1 MAHTSILNA
10 SSSWENIATTTCT
23 SFVKRTV
30 KCMTILLLS
39 GSMMLPAHATTYTTV
54 AAGDLNNKANWTPAP
69 PNFTTQGDTWNIT
82 MPMTVPTMW
91 AVTGN
96 VTISTGGSIKDMGN
110 TVYFGGHFT
119 NNSEPVSYAATGTAV
134 FNSEF
139 PQAIGGTATTTFNNL
154 TRSNNGLSFNAGCM
168 ITGNFI
174 AKSLVIDGGNT
185 ITFGGDFTV
194 TTGNNLFT
202 GSAVFSGKKAQS
214 VTGNPGF
221 NNLIINNASGL
232 AFNSPETIVGNLELN
247 AGTLSDGGNAVSV
260 SGNIIGEGKAT
271 GTGGITITGSSATIS
286 GATIDNLTL
295 DNTKG
300 FSLTGNTTINGAL
313 TFKNGALVIGS
324 NTLTLKGTVSG
335 MDAAKSLTGNASANL
350 VIGTIH
356 ELGTLFFDQGT
367 PGTTNN
373 IATLT
378 MSGKDG
384 TATLGNKLVIS
395 TALAL
400 NEGTIADG
408 GNTIFLAGSIT
419 GKGTETGTGGI
430 TMTGTSATIS
440 GITVDKL
447 NLNNA
452 TDFSLT
458 GSPNI
463 RSLIFTA
470 GTLTIGSNT
479 LNLNGTV
486 SGMSAT
492 NYLTGGAAS
501 NVTLGNN
508 DAISTLF
515 FDQSSDGISNNIAAL
530 TVNGTRYNVLKL
542 GNKLVSG
549 TSLTL
554 SKGQLQI
561 NGQTLVLNGTFSG
574 STSDDIQGSASSN
587 LVINAKTNLGPLYF
601 DENTKGVTNNIA
613 QLSVNGGTTTLGSTL
628 HISAE
633 LALNGGALADGGNTI
648 TVAGNITG
656 TGTETGSA
664 GILVTGA
671 SSTISGITVTNLT
684 LNVSAGAS
692 LAGNLV
698 VSSTLTFNA
707 GKLNIGSNTLTLNGT
722 VSGMSAKNC
731 FIGSESSNLN
741 IGCSGAL
748 GNVYFDQSG
757 KGITNVLSA
766 CNISNENAS
775 VTFSNQMLLG
785 SPAHDHDK
793 KHKHRKQAEVASL

>member
-1 MAHTSILNA
+1 MTHTSILTA
-10 SSSWENIATTTCT
+10 SRHRR
-23 SFVKRTV
+23 KTV
-30 KCMTILLLS
+30 KTTVNSYIKKSVKGLFLLLLT
-39 GSMMLPAHATTYTTV
+39 GSIMLTAHATSYTTA

-69 PNFTTQGDTWNIT
+69 PNFTTQGDTWNVT
-82 MPMTVPTMW
+82 MTMSVPTMW

-119 NNSEPVSYAATGTAV
+119 NNAEPVSYVATGTAV

-154 TRSNNGLSFNAGCM
+154 TRSNNGLSFNAGCI

-174 AKSLVIDGGNT
+174 GKSLVIDGGNT

-194 TTGNNLFT
+194 TIGNNLFT
-202 GSAVFSGKKAQS
+202 GSAVFNGKKAQS

-221 NNLIINNASGL
+221 NNLVINNAAGL

-295 DNTKG
+295 DNAKG
-300 FSLTGNTTINGAL
+300 FSLMGNTTINGAL
-313 TFKNGALVIGS
+313 TFKTGALIIGS

-335 MDAAKSLTGNASANL
+335 MDAAKSLTGNGSANL
-350 VIGTIH
+350 VIGTTH
-356 ELGTLFFDQGT
+356 ELGTLYFDQGT
-367 PGTTNN
+367 PGTSNN

-384 TATLGNKLVIS
+384 TVTLGNKLVIS
-395 TALAL
+395 NALAL

-408 GNTIFLAGSIT
+408 GNTIFLAGNIT

-430 TMTGTSATIS
+430 TMTGSSATIS
-440 GITVDKL
+440 GITIDKL
-447 NLNNA
+447 TLNNA

-458 GSPNI
+458 GSPNV
-463 RSLIFTA
+463 RSLNFTT

-492 NYLTGGAAS
+492 NYLTGSAAS
-501 NVTLGNN
+501 NVTIGNN
-508 DAISTLF
+508 DAINTLF
-515 FDQSSDGISNNIAAL
+515 FDQSSDGVSNNIAAL
-530 TVNGTRYNVLKL
+530 TVNGTRCNIVKL
-542 GNKLVSG
+542 GSKLVSG
-549 TSLTL
+549 TSVTL

-561 NGQTLVLNGTFSG
+561 NGQTLVLNGTFAG
-574 STSDDIQGSASSN
+574 STSDNIQGSSSSN

-601 DENTKGVTNNIA
+601 DENTKGVTNNLA
-613 QLSVNGGTTTLGSTL
+613 QLIIDGGTTTLGSTL
-628 HISAE
+628 HVSAE
-633 LALNGGALADGGNTI
+633 LALNGGTLADGGNTI
-648 TVAGNITG
+648 SVTGNITG
-656 TGTETGSA
+656 TGTETGSS
-664 GILVTGA
+664 GILLTGA
-671 SSTISGITVTNLT
+671 SSTISGITINNLT
-684 LNVSAGAS
+684 LNVSAGAG
-692 LAGNLV
+692 LTGNLV
-698 VSSTLTFNA
+698 VSNTLTFNA

-722 VSGMSAKNC
+722 VAGMSAKNC
-731 FIGSESSNLN
+731 FTGSESSNLT

-785 SPAHDHDK
+785 SPAHDQKHHKRK
-793 KHKHRKQAEVASL
+793 KQGEVAAL